1 MDINKLRSFIK
12 VAEYLNFTKAAE
24 QLYIG
29 QPALS
34 RQIADLEKELGGVK
48 LFFRSN
54 RSVRL
59 SPAGKVLLKESM
71 ELISRTDMIIEKV
84 KRVSNGI
91 NGTLLVN
98 ESLLGKDFLPP
109 IVKRFRARYP
119 AVDVQIINHFSYP
132 MSEALLREET
142 DICFMPSFEA
152 EKYHFLNHQKFY
164 HDTLCMVLNEDHPLA
179 SKPDLMLADLAFEPF
194 IIFSRKD
201 FPNAYDHIFK
211 CCMNAGFVPNVISS
225 PSNLETILF
234 QVESGMGVS
243 LLLRNLACSIN
254 NRLKYIFISDHQED
268 DQIDI
273 VWNPESSN
281 PAVPLFVEMI
291 QEYI

>member
-1 MDINKLRSFIK
+1 MDANKLRSFIK

-59 SPAGKVLLKESM
+59 SPAGKVLLKESLD
-71 ELISRTDMIIEKV
+71 LISRIDTVIEKV
-84 KRVSNGI
+84 KRANCGI

-98 ESLLGKDFLPP
+98 ESLLGKDFLPL
-109 IVKRFRARYP
+109 IVKRFRDQYP
-119 AVDVQIINHFSYP
+119 AIDVQIVNNFPHP
-132 MSEALLREET
+132 MSEALLREEA

-152 EKYHFLNHQKFY
+152 EKHHFLNHQKFY
-164 HDTLCMVLNEDHPLA
+164 NDTLCMVLNRDHPLA
-179 SKPDLMLADLAFEPF
+179 GKANLTLADLAAESF

-211 CCMNAGFVPNVISS
+211 CCMNAGFVPNVIST
-225 PSNLETILF
+225 PSNLEAILF

-243 LLLRNLACSIN
+243 LLLRNLAYSIN
-254 NRLKYIFISDHQED
+254 NRLKYVLIGDNSED

-281 PAVPLFVEMI
+281 PAVPLFIEMI
-291 QEYI
+291 QQSM